1 MKLIDDDREAET
13 TINNLSKKSPNEIH
27 AGGFLSPSDALAYTG
42 VDDKKIWWKMTRF
55 FLRRKASL
63 RSGLDSSRFCDIPE
77 SESRPIA
84 QHKAKFIRSRVN

>member
-42 VDDKKIWWKMTRF
+42 VDDKKNLVEDDAI
-55 FLRRKASL
+55 L
-63 RSGLDSSRFCDIPE
+63 SSP
-77 SESRPIA
+77 
-84 QHKAKFIRSRVN
+84 